1 MRDCILFAKSCEECQ
16 RHGHNW
22 VAVVALKDV
31 TQQDAIDFVE
41 NHIVCRFGILQTFTT
56 DQGIDFTRKN
66 VVEYAN
72 SRNIMLLTSTP
83 YYAKTNGQVEANN
96 KITIM

>member
-1 MRDCILFAKSCEECQ
+1 MFTKSCEECQ

-31 TQQDAIDFVE
+31 TQQDAVDFVE

-56 DQGIDFTRKN
+56 EKN
-66 VVEYAN
+66 VIEYAN
-72 SRNIMLLTSTP
+72 SRNTTLLTSTP
-83 YYAKTNGQVEANN
+83 YYAQTNGQVEANN
-96 KITIM
+96 KICDNIQMIL